1 MFFGCAGGKAANV
14 KWTALSGFSVS
25 LVIELSQLLKN
36 RRPDVDDLLM
46 NALGTALGGAIYI
59 CARKIEGRDQ
69 IRPPIYA
76 LLTCT
81 LVMLRGIFCYIMHW
95 GQPHCGMI
103 FNICICN

>member
-1 MFFGCAGGKAANV
+1 MQEWVMTGY
-14 KWTALSGFSVS
+14 
-25 LVIELSQLLKN
+25 ELLAVLL
-36 RRPDVDDLLM
+36 P
-46 NALGTALGGAIYI
+46 GGALYRI

-69 IRPPIYA
+69 TRPPIYA

-95 GQPHCGMI
+95 GQPQCGMI

>member
-1 MFFGCAGGKAANV
+1 MQEWMTGYDWPFYCSGGRCSLCPRACFLVCRRKAANV

-25 LVIELSQLLKN
+25 LVIELSQLLNN

-59 CARKIEGRDQ
+59 CARKIEGHDQ
-69 IRPPIYA
+69 TRPPIYA

-81 LVMLRGIFCYIMHW
+81 W
-95 GQPHCGMI
+95 
-103 FNICICN
+103 

>member
-1 MFFGCAGGKAANV
+1 MQEWIMTGYEVLAVLLLGGRCSLCARACFLVVQAERRRNV

-25 LVIELSQLLKN
+25 LVIELSQLLNN

-59 CARKIEGRDQ
+59 CARKIEGHDQ
-69 IRPPIYA
+69 TRPPIYA

-81 LVMLRGIFCYIMHW
+81 W
-95 GQPHCGMI
+95 
-103 FNICICN
+103 